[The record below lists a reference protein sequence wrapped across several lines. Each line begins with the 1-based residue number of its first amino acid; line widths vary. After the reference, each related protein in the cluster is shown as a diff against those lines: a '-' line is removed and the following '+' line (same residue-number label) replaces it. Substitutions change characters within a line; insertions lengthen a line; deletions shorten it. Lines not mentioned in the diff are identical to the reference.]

1 MPLLSDRSKQRLVL
15 ASTSGLRRSLRVAA
29 RRKLLGRLEL
39 GRAQRAR
46 LIIIG
51 HPKSGNTWLRTMLS
65 RLYQTRL
72 GLPSDFTVKTDE
84 LALRDSRAPRLLA
97 SNGYY
102 SYEGVLGEALD
113 EGAPPSELRS
123 KNIVLLARNP
133 MDIAVSWFHQ
143 FKKRQSVRK
152 QELINAFIEHPIDRN
167 EIEMWDFV
175 RHSDIGL
182 PLLID
187 FLNTWERRVARL
199 ENAIVIRYEDL
210 RTNTVEELERV
221 TRLLDEDFSK
231 SELQAAVD
239 WTSFDNMQKMEREGQ
254 FHRGGVQLIDANDPT
269 TRKVRR
275 GKVGG
280 FRDDFD
286 PEQAAELEE
295 LTATRLSPA
304 FGYGKGA
311 ASDARGPT

>member
-1 MPLLSDRSKQRLVL
+1 MPLLSDRSKRRIVL
-15 ASTSGLRRSLRVAA
+15 GSTAGLPRSLRVAA
-29 RRKLLGRLEL
+29 GRKLLERLEL
-39 GRAQRAR
+39 GRALRAR

-51 HPKSGNTWLRTMLS
+51 HPKSGNTWLRTMIS

-72 GLPSDFTVKTDE
+72 GMPSDFTVKTDE
-84 LALRDSRAPRLLA
+84 LALHDRRAPRLLA

-102 SYEGVLGEALD
+102 SYEGVLGEALAED
-113 EGAPPSELRS
+113 APPSPLRS

-143 FKKRQSVRK
+143 FKKRQSARK
-152 QELINAFIEHPIDRN
+152 QELINAFIEHPIDLD

-199 ENAIVIRYEDL
+199 ENAIIVRYEDL
-210 RTNTVEELERV
+210 RTNTLAELGRV
-221 TRLLDEDFSK
+221 TRLLHEDFSED
-231 SELQAAVD
+231 ELQAAID

-254 FHRGGVQLIDANDPT
+254 FRRGGVQLIDANDPT

-275 GKVGG
+275 GKIGG
-280 FRDDFD
+280 FRDDLD
-286 PEQAAELEE
+286 PEQVAELEA

-304 FGYGKGA
+304 FGYGKNPA
-311 ASDARGPT
+311 ADGPA

>member
-1 MPLLSDRSKQRLVL
+1 MPLLSDRSKRRLVL
-15 ASTSGLRRSLRVAA
+15 ATTAGLPRPLRVASG
-29 RRKLLGRLEL
+29 RELLGRLEL
-39 GRAQRAR
+39 GRALRAK

-51 HPKSGNTWLRTMLS
+51 HPKSGNTWLRTMIS

-72 GLPSDFTVKTDE
+72 GMPSDFTVKTDE
-84 LALRDSRAPRLLA
+84 LALRDARAPRLLA

-102 SYEGVLGEALD
+102 SYEGVIGEALAED
-113 EGAPPSELRS
+113 APPSELRT

-199 ENAIVIRYEDL
+199 ENAIVVRYEDL
-210 RTNTVEELERV
+210 RTDTVAELERV
-221 TRLLDEDFSK
+221 ARLLDEDFSE
-231 SELQAAVD
+231 SELRDAVD

-254 FHRGGVQLIDANDPT
+254 FRRGGVQLIDPNDPT

-275 GKVGG
+275 GKIGG
-280 FRDDFD
+280 FREDFD
-286 PEQAAELEE
+286 AEQVAELEE
-295 LTATRLSPA
+295 LTATKLSPS
-304 FGYGKGA
+304 FGYGKVA
-311 ASDARGPT
+311 PTDASTQA